1 VGQEDL
7 TMALTDRDRDLLL
20 QTFLTEAAEHLRAL
34 EEALVALEARPDDA
48 ELLNGI
54 FRVAHSLKGDALM
67 VGFPRI
73 AEFAHDLEDLLDRL
87 RDGALAVQGEL
98 ISLLLRAVDVLR
110 ALLAAAAA
118 GQDTIPADLEATQAA
133 LAAACAGPAGEAA
146 VPAEHSVAK
155 IGAVTGEAGTL
166 RVDVAKLDRMLNLTG
181 EIAIARGRVAQMMAN
196 LPAHIGQE
204 ILEAHRDA
212 DRLQMELQEQVMKAR
227 MVPVG
232 PFFRQYART
241 VRDVARAHG
250 KAVRLVIEGD
260 EVEMDTRVVER
271 LRDPLTHMIRNS
283 IDHGI
288 ESPEL
293 RAALGKP
300 REGCLTLRAAHD
312 GGLIVIEVRDDG
324 AGFNRQRIAARA
336 RSTGVAPAPEQLP
349 DAELLA
355 LVFAPGFSTAE
366 TVTDL
371 SGRGVGM
378 DVVRRNI
385 EGLRGTLAI
394 ASADGE
400 GATITVRLPLTLA
413 IIDGFGVGVGDET
426 YVVPLDAV
434 LECLALPP
442 ESHRDGDG
450 HGVINLRGEPL
461 PYLRLRDR
469 FNATGAAPQREHVLV
484 VQHAGGRAGIAVDA
498 LYGERQ
504 AVIKSL
510 GAGLDGLSG
519 LSGSTILGDG
529 RVALILD
536 VPALLREAVGRA
548 VNHNGAAVGTTP
560 ALTLS

>member
-1 VGQEDL
+1 M
-7 TMALTDRDRDLLL
+7 TLTDRDRDLLL
-20 QTFLTEAAEHLRAL
+20 QTFLTEAGEHLRAL
-34 EEALVALEARPDDA
+34 EEALVALEARPEDA

-73 AEFAHDLEDLLDRL
+73 ADFAHRLEDLLERL
-87 RDGALAVQGEL
+87 RDGALAVDADL

-118 GQDTIPADLEATQAA
+118 GQDTVPADLDAAQAA
-133 LAAACAGPAGEAA
+133 LVAACAGPDAEAA
-146 VPAEHSVAK
+146 APAEH
-155 IGAVTGEAGTL
+155 GAVPNAAVTAEAGTL
-166 RVDVAKLDRMLNLTG
+166 RVDVAKLDRMLTLTG
-181 EIAIARGRVAQMMAN
+181 EIAIARGRVAQMMAA
-196 LPAHIGQE
+196 LPAHVGQE

-212 DRLQMELQEQVMKAR
+212 DLLQLELQEQVMKAR

-293 RAALGKP
+293 RAALGKAP
-300 REGCLTLRAAHD
+300 EGCLTLRAAHD

-324 AGFNRQRIAARA
+324 AGFNRLRIAERA
-336 RSTGVAPAPEQLP
+336 RETGLAVDPQHLP

-394 ASADGE
+394 ASEDGA
-400 GATITVRLPLTLA
+400 GATITIRLPLTLA

-426 YVVPLDAV
+426 YIVPLDAV
-434 LECLALPP
+434 LECLSLPVDH
-442 ESHRDGDG
+442 HRDANGR
-450 HGVINLRGEPL
+450 GVINLRGEPL

-469 FNATGAAPQREHVLV
+469 FNATGPAPRREHVLV

-498 LYGERQ
+498 LHGERQ

-510 GAGLDGLSG
+510 GAGLDGVSG

-536 VPALLREAVGRA
+536 VPALLREAVA
-548 VNHNGAAVGTTP
+548 S
-560 ALTLS
+560 TLSSKKGKEAHQC

>member
-1 VGQEDL
+1 M
-7 TMALTDRDRDLLL
+7 TLTDRDRDLLL
-20 QTFLTEAAEHLRAL
+20 QTFLTEAGEHLRTL
-34 EEALVALEARPDDA
+34 EESLVALEARPDDA

-73 AEFAHDLEDLLDRL
+73 AEFAHGLEDLLERL
-87 RDGALAVQGEL
+87 RDGALAVDADVV
-98 ISLLLRAVDVLR
+98 SLLLRAVDVLR
-110 ALLAAAAA
+110 ALLAAAAR
-118 GQDTIPADLEATQAA
+118 GQDTVPADLEATQAA
-133 LAAACAGPAGEAA
+133 IVAACAGPDAELSA
-146 VPAEHSVAK
+146 PAEQAATTKV
-155 IGAVTGEAGTL
+155 AVTAEAGTL

-181 EIAIARGRVAQMMAN
+181 EIAIARGRVAQMMEA
-196 LPAHIGQE
+196 LPAHVGQE

-232 PFFRQYART
+232 PFFRQYSRT

-250 KAVRLVIEGD
+250 KSVRLVIEGD
-260 EVEMDTRVVER
+260 DVELDTRVAER

-293 RAALGKP
+293 RAALGKAP
-300 REGCLTLRAAHD
+300 EGCLTLRAAHE
-312 GGLIVIEVRDDG
+312 GGLIVIEVHDDG
-324 AGFNRQRIAARA
+324 AGFNRQRIAERARA
-336 RSTGVAPAPEQLP
+336 TGVAVDPQQLP
-349 DAELLA
+349 DSELLG

-385 EGLRGTLAI
+385 EGLRGNLSI
-394 ASADGE
+394 ASVDGE
-400 GATITVRLPLTLA
+400 GATITIRLPLTLA
-413 IIDGFGVGVGDET
+413 IIDGFGIGVGDET

-434 LECLALPP
+434 LECLAHPAD
-442 ESHRDGDG
+442 SHRDGDG

-469 FNATGAAPQREHVLV
+469 FKASGAAPQREHVLV
-484 VQHAGGRAGIAVDA
+484 VQHAGGRAGIAVDT

-519 LSGSTILGDG
+519 LAGSTILGDG

-536 VPALLREAVGRA
+536 VPALLREAVGRT
-548 VNHNGAAVGTTP
+548 VSTT
-560 ALTLS
+560 TLSE

>member
-1 VGQEDL
+1 M
-7 TMALTDRDRDLLL
+7 TLTDRDRDLLL
-20 QTFLTEAAEHLRAL
+20 QTFLTEAGEHLRTL
-34 EEALVALEARPDDA
+34 EESLVALEARPDDA

-73 AEFAHDLEDLLDRL
+73 AEFAHGLEDLLERL
-87 RDGALAVQGEL
+87 RDGALAVDADVV
-98 ISLLLRAVDVLR
+98 SLLLRAVDVLR
-110 ALLAAAAA
+110 ALLVAAAA
-118 GQDTIPADLEATQAA
+118 GQDTVPADLEATQAA
-133 LAAACAGPAGEAA
+133 IVAACAGPDAELSA
-146 VPAEHSVAK
+146 PAEQAATTKV
-155 IGAVTGEAGTL
+155 AVTAEAGTL

-181 EIAIARGRVAQMMAN
+181 EIAIARGRVAQMMEA
-196 LPAHIGQE
+196 LPAHVGQE

-232 PFFRQYART
+232 PFFRQYSRT

-250 KAVRLVIEGD
+250 KSVRLVIEGD
-260 EVEMDTRVVER
+260 DVELDTRVAER

-293 RAALGKP
+293 RAALGKAP
-300 REGCLTLRAAHD
+300 EGCLTLRAAHE
-312 GGLIVIEVRDDG
+312 GGLIVIEVHDDG
-324 AGFNRQRIAARA
+324 AGFNRQRIAERARA
-336 RSTGVAPAPEQLP
+336 TGVAVDPQQLP
-349 DAELLA
+349 DSELLG

-385 EGLRGTLAI
+385 EGLRGNLSI
-394 ASADGE
+394 ASVDGE
-400 GATITVRLPLTLA
+400 GATITIRLPLTLA
-413 IIDGFGVGVGDET
+413 IIDGFGIGVGDET

-434 LECLALPP
+434 LECLALPAD
-442 ESHRDGDG
+442 SHRDGDG

-469 FNATGAAPQREHVLV
+469 FKASGAAPQREHVLV

-536 VPALLREAVGRA
+536 VPALLREAVGRS
-548 VNHNGAAVGTTP
+548 VSSVS
-560 ALTLS
+560 TLSE

>member
-1 VGQEDL
+1 M
-7 TMALTDRDRDLLL
+7 TLTDRDRDLLL
-20 QTFLTEAAEHLRAL
+20 QTFLTEAGEHLRTL
-34 EEALVALEARPDDA
+34 EESLVALEARPDDA

-73 AEFAHDLEDLLDRL
+73 AEFAHGLEDLLERL
-87 RDGALAVQGEL
+87 RDGALSVDGDVV
-98 ISLLLRAVDVLR
+98 SLLLRAVDVLR

-118 GQDTIPADLEATQAA
+118 GQDAVPAELEATHAA
-133 LAAACAGPAGEAA
+133 MVAACAGPAHETSAPTGQTASTK
-146 VPAEHSVAK
+146 V
-155 IGAVTGEAGTL
+155 AVTAEAGTL

-181 EIAIARGRVAQMMAN
+181 EIAIARGRVAQMMAA

-250 KAVRLVIEGD
+250 KAVRLVTEGD
-260 EVEMDTRVVER
+260 DVEMDTRVVER
-271 LRDPLTHMIRNS
+271 LRDPITHMIRNS

-293 RAALGKP
+293 RAALGKAP
-300 REGCLTLRAAHD
+300 EGCLTLRAAHE

-324 AGFNRQRIAARA
+324 AGFNRQRIAERA
-336 RSTGVAPAPEQLP
+336 RETGLAADPQQLP
-349 DAELLA
+349 DSDLLG

-385 EGLRGTLAI
+385 EGLRGNLSI
-394 ASADGE
+394 ASVDGE
-400 GATITVRLPLTLA
+400 GAIITIRLPLTLA

-426 YVVPLDAV
+426 YIVPLDAV
-434 LECLALPP
+434 LECLALPA
-442 ESHRDGDG
+442 ESHRDGEG

-469 FNATGAAPQREHVLV
+469 FQATGAAPQREHVLV

-536 VPALLREAVGRA
+536 VPALLREAVGHT
-548 VNHNGAAVGTTP
+548 VNHNGGAVDTTP
-560 ALTLS
+560 ASTLA

>member
-1 VGQEDL
+1 
-7 TMALTDRDRDLLL
+7 MSLTDRDRDLLL
-20 QTFLTEAAEHLRAL
+20 QTFLTEAGEHLRTL
-34 EEALVALEARPDDA
+34 EESLVALEARPEDA

-73 AEFAHDLEDLLDRL
+73 AEFAHGLEDLLERL
-87 RDGALAVQGEL
+87 RDGALAVDGD
-98 ISLLLRAVDVLR
+98 ITSLLLRAVDVLR

-118 GQDTIPADLEATQAA
+118 GQDTVPADLEATQAA
-133 LAAACAGPAGEAA
+133 LVAACAGPDAEASA
-146 VPAEHSVAK
+146 PAEQAATAKVAV
-155 IGAVTGEAGTL
+155 AAEAGTL

-181 EIAIARGRVAQMMAN
+181 EIAIARGRVAQMMLA
-196 LPAHIGQE
+196 LPAGVGQQ

-250 KAVRLVIEGD
+250 KAVRLVTEGD
-260 EVEMDTRVVER
+260 DVEMDTRVVER
-271 LRDPLTHMIRNS
+271 LRDPITHMIRNS

-293 RAALGKP
+293 RAALGKAP
-300 REGCLTLRAAHD
+300 EGCLTLRAAHE
-312 GGLIVIEVRDDG
+312 GGLIVIEVHDDG

-336 RSTGVAPAPEQLP
+336 KETGIAVDPLQLP
-349 DAELLA
+349 DSDLLG

-385 EGLRGTLAI
+385 EGLRGNLSI
-394 ASADGE
+394 ASVDGE
-400 GATITVRLPLTLA
+400 GATITIRLPLTLA

-434 LECLALPP
+434 LECLALPAD
-442 ESHRDGDG
+442 SHRDGDG

-469 FNATGAAPQREHVLV
+469 FKATGAAPRREHVLV

-498 LYGERQ
+498 LFGERQ

-536 VPALLREAVGRA
+536 VPALLREAVGRT
-548 VNHNGAAVGTTP
+548 VNHSGAAVGSTT
-560 ALTLS
+560 ASILS

>member
-1 VGQEDL
+1 M
-7 TMALTDRDRDLLL
+7 TLTDRDRDLLF
-20 QTFLTEAAEHLRAL
+20 QTFLTEAGEHLRTL
-34 EEALVALEARPDDA
+34 EESLVALEARPDDA

-73 AEFAHDLEDLLDRL
+73 AEFAHGLEDLLERL
-87 RDGALAVQGEL
+87 RDGALAVDADVV
-98 ISLLLRAVDVLR
+98 SLLLRAVDVLR

-118 GQDTIPADLEATQAA
+118 GQDTVPADLEATQAA
-133 LAAACAGPAGEAA
+133 IVAACTGPDAEASA
-146 VPAEHSVAK
+146 PAEQAATTKVAV
-155 IGAVTGEAGTL
+155 IAEAGTL

-181 EIAIARGRVAQMMAN
+181 EIAIARGRVAQMMAA
-196 LPAHIGQE
+196 LPAHVGQE
-204 ILEAHRDA
+204 MLEAHRDA
-212 DRLQMELQEQVMKAR
+212 DRLQMDLQEQVMKAR

-232 PFFRQYART
+232 PFFRQYSRT

-250 KAVRLVIEGD
+250 KSVRLVTEGD
-260 EVEMDTRVVER
+260 DVELDTRVAER

-293 RAALGKP
+293 RAALGKAP
-300 REGCLTLRAAHD
+300 EGCLTLRAAHE
-312 GGLIVIEVRDDG
+312 GGLIVIEVHDDG
-324 AGFNRQRIAARA
+324 AGFNRQRIAERA
-336 RSTGVAPAPEQLP
+336 RETGLVAEPQQLP
-349 DAELLA
+349 DSELLG

-366 TVTDL
+366 AVTDL

-385 EGLRGTLAI
+385 EGLRGTLSI
-394 ASADGE
+394 ASVDGE
-400 GATITVRLPLTLA
+400 GATITIRLPLTLA
-413 IIDGFGVGVGDET
+413 IIDGFGIGVGDET
-426 YVVPLDAV
+426 YIVPLDAV
-434 LECLALPP
+434 LECLALPAD
-442 ESHRDGDG
+442 SHRDGDG

-469 FNATGAAPQREHVLV
+469 FKATGAAPQREHVLV

-519 LSGSTILGDG
+519 LAGSTILGDG

-536 VPALLREAVGRA
+536 VPALLREAVGRT
-548 VNHNGAAVGTTP
+548 VSTT
-560 ALTLS
+560 TLSE

>member
-1 VGQEDL
+1 LGQKDL

-20 QTFLTEAAEHLRAL
+20 QTFLTEAGEHLRTL
-34 EEALVALEARPDDA
+34 EESLVALEARPDDA

-73 AEFAHDLEDLLDRL
+73 AEFAHGLEDLLERL
-87 RDGALAVQGEL
+87 RDGALAVDADVT
-98 ISLLLRAVDVLR
+98 SLLLRAVDVLR

-118 GQDTIPADLEATQAA
+118 GEDTVPADLEATQAA
-133 LAAACAGPAGEAA
+133 IVAACAGPDAERSA
-146 VPAEHSVAK
+146 PAEQAATTKV
-155 IGAVTGEAGTL
+155 AVTAEAGTL

-181 EIAIARGRVAQMMAN
+181 EIAIARGRVAQMMAA
-196 LPAHIGQE
+196 LPAHVGQE

-241 VRDVARAHG
+241 VRDMARAHG
-250 KAVRLVIEGD
+250 KAVRLVTEGD
-260 EVEMDTRVVER
+260 DVEMDTRVVER
-271 LRDPLTHMIRNS
+271 LRDPITHMIRNS

-293 RAALGKP
+293 RAALGKAP
-300 REGCLTLRAAHD
+300 EGCLTLRAAHE
-312 GGLIVIEVRDDG
+312 GGLIVIEVHDDG
-324 AGFNRQRIAARA
+324 AGFNRQRIAERA
-336 RSTGVAPAPEQLP
+336 RETGLAAEPQQLP
-349 DAELLA
+349 DSELLG

-385 EGLRGTLAI
+385 EGLRGNLSI
-394 ASADGE
+394 ASVDGE
-400 GATITVRLPLTLA
+400 GATITIRLPLTLA

-434 LECLALPP
+434 LECLALPTD
-442 ESHRDGDG
+442 SHRDGDG

-469 FNATGAAPQREHVLV
+469 FKATGAAPQREHVLV
-484 VQHAGGRAGIAVDA
+484 VQHAGGRAGIAVDE

-536 VPALLREAVGRA
+536 VPALMREAVA
-548 VNHNGAAVGTTP
+548 S
-560 ALTLS
+560 TLS

>member
-1 VGQEDL
+1 M
-7 TMALTDRDRDLLL
+7 TLTDRDRDLLF
-20 QTFLTEAAEHLRAL
+20 QTFLTEAGEHLRTL
-34 EEALVALEARPDDA
+34 EESLVALEARPDDA

-73 AEFAHDLEDLLDRL
+73 AEFAHGLEDLLERL
-87 RDGALAVQGEL
+87 RDGALAVDADVV
-98 ISLLLRAVDVLR
+98 SLLLRAVDVLR

-118 GQDTIPADLEATQAA
+118 GQDTVPADLEATQAA
-133 LAAACAGPAGEAA
+133 IVAACAGPDAEASA
-146 VPAEHSVAK
+146 PAEQAATTKVAV
-155 IGAVTGEAGTL
+155 IAEAGTL

-181 EIAIARGRVAQMMAN
+181 EIAIARGRVAQMMAA
-196 LPAHIGQE
+196 LPAHVGQE
-204 ILEAHRDA
+204 MLEAHRDA
-212 DRLQMELQEQVMKAR
+212 DRLQMDLQEQVMKAR

-232 PFFRQYART
+232 PFFRQYSRT

-250 KAVRLVIEGD
+250 KSVRLVTEGD
-260 EVEMDTRVVER
+260 DVELDTRVAER

-293 RAALGKP
+293 RAALGKAP
-300 REGCLTLRAAHD
+300 EGCLTLRAAHE
-312 GGLIVIEVRDDG
+312 GGLIVIEVHDDG
-324 AGFNRQRIAARA
+324 AGFNRQRIAERA
-336 RSTGVAPAPEQLP
+336 RDTGLVAEPQQLP
-349 DAELLA
+349 DSELLG

-366 TVTDL
+366 AVTDL

-385 EGLRGTLAI
+385 EGLRGTLSI
-394 ASADGE
+394 ASVDGE
-400 GATITVRLPLTLA
+400 GATITIRLPLTLA
-413 IIDGFGVGVGDET
+413 IIDGFGIGVGDET
-426 YVVPLDAV
+426 YIVPLDAV
-434 LECLALPP
+434 LECLALPAD
-442 ESHRDGDG
+442 SHRDGDG

-469 FNATGAAPQREHVLV
+469 FKATGAAPQREHVLV

-519 LSGSTILGDG
+519 LAGSTILGDG

-536 VPALLREAVGRA
+536 VPALLREAVGRT
-548 VNHNGAAVGTTP
+548 VSTT
-560 ALTLS
+560 TLSE

>member
-7 TMALTDRDRDLLL
+7 TMTLSDRDRDLLL

-48 ELLNGI
+48 ELLNEI

-73 AEFAHDLEDLLDRL
+73 ADFAHGLEDLLDRL
-87 RDGALAVQGEL
+87 RDGALAVDADL
-98 ISLLLRAVDVLR
+98 TTLLLRAVDVLR
-110 ALLAAAAA
+110 ALVTAAPGGEGHDAV
-118 GQDTIPADLEATQAA
+118 PPDLEATQAA
-133 LAAACAGPAGEAA
+133 LAAACAGPAAEAA
-146 VPAEHSVAK
+146 APAEHAAVASSVTA
-155 IGAVTGEAGTL
+155 EAGTL

-181 EIAIARGRVAQMMAN
+181 EIAIARGRVAQMMAA
-196 LPAHIGQE
+196 LPAHVGQD

-212 DRLQMELQEQVMKAR
+212 DRLQLELQEQVMKAR

-260 EVEMDTRVVER
+260 DVEMDTRVVER

-300 REGCLTLRAAHD
+300 PEGCLTLRAAHE
-312 GGLIVIEVRDDG
+312 GGLIVIDVRDDG
-324 AGFNRQRIAARA
+324 AGFNRPRIAERARA
-336 RSTGVAPAPEQLP
+336 TGLAPAPEQLP
-349 DAELLA
+349 DADLLA

-394 ASADGE
+394 ESVDGE
-400 GATITVRLPLTLA
+400 GATITIRLPLTLA

-426 YVVPLDAV
+426 YIVPLDAV
-434 LECLALPP
+434 LECLALPVDP
-442 ESHRDGDG
+442 HRDGNG
-450 HGVINLRGEPL
+450 RGVINLRGEAL

-469 FNATGAAPQREHVLV
+469 FNATGAAPRREHVLV

-536 VPALLREAVGRA
+536 VPALLREAVA
-548 VNHNGAAVGTTP
+548 S
-560 ALTLS
+560 TLS

>member
-1 VGQEDL
+1 M
-7 TMALTDRDRDLLL
+7 TLTDRDRDLLL
-20 QTFLTEAAEHLRAL
+20 QTFLTEAGEHLRTL
-34 EEALVALEARPDDA
+34 EESLVALEARPDDA

-73 AEFAHDLEDLLDRL
+73 AEFAHGLEDLLERL
-87 RDGALAVQGEL
+87 RDGALAVDADVV
-98 ISLLLRAVDVLR
+98 SLLLRAVDVLR

-118 GQDTIPADLEATQAA
+118 GQDTVPADLEATQAA
-133 LAAACAGPAGEAA
+133 IVAACAGPDAEASA
-146 VPAEHSVAK
+146 PAEQAATTKVAV
-155 IGAVTGEAGTL
+155 IAEAGTL

-181 EIAIARGRVAQMMAN
+181 EIAIARGRVAQMMAA
-196 LPAHIGQE
+196 LPAHVGQE
-204 ILEAHRDA
+204 MLEAHRDA
-212 DRLQMELQEQVMKAR
+212 DRLQMDLQEQVMKAR

-232 PFFRQYART
+232 PFFRQYSRT

-250 KAVRLVIEGD
+250 KSVRLVTEGD
-260 EVEMDTRVVER
+260 DVELDTRVAER

-293 RAALGKP
+293 RAALGKAP
-300 REGCLTLRAAHD
+300 EGCLTLRAAHE
-312 GGLIVIEVRDDG
+312 GGLIVIEVHDDG
-324 AGFNRQRIAARA
+324 AGFNRQRIAERA
-336 RSTGVAPAPEQLP
+336 RDTGLVAEPQQLP
-349 DAELLA
+349 DSELLG

-366 TVTDL
+366 AVTDL

-385 EGLRGTLAI
+385 EGLRGTLSI
-394 ASADGE
+394 ASVDGE
-400 GATITVRLPLTLA
+400 GATITIRLPLTLA
-413 IIDGFGVGVGDET
+413 IIDGFGIGVGDET
-426 YVVPLDAV
+426 YIVPLDAV
-434 LECLALPP
+434 LECLALPAD
-442 ESHRDGDG
+442 SHRDGDG

-469 FNATGAAPQREHVLV
+469 FKATGAAPQREHVLV

-519 LSGSTILGDG
+519 LAGSTILGDG

-536 VPALLREAVGRA
+536 VPALLREAVGRT
-548 VNHNGAAVGTTP
+548 VSTT
-560 ALTLS
+560 TLSE